1 MSVYKPIIPSDGRSL
16 RLVGAFI
23 RRTNLDRA
31 SLRGA
36 DLSRAD
42 LTGATARDADFKGA
56 VLEKTILK
64 GVDMTGAKNLSV
76 EQLAEA
82 VIDENT
88 RLPEYIDRAVLKQ
101 RMRTSR
107 GKLL

>member
-1 MSVYKPIIPSDGRSL
+1 MSVHNPIVPSDGRSL

-36 DLSRAD
+36 DLSKAD
-42 LTGATARDADFKGA
+42 LTGATARGADFKGA
-56 VLEKTILK
+56 VLKKTVLK
-64 GVDMTGAKNLSV
+64 GVDMTGAKNLTLD
-76 EQLAEA
+76 QLAEA

-88 RLPEYIDRAVLKQ
+88 RLPECIDRAALTQK
-101 RMRTSR
+101 MRAR
-107 GKLL
+107 REKLL